1 MSYNRN
7 RGRSCFGSLFSL
19 LLVMAFAGWFFPAV
33 GITDALLDLELTMLG
48 YTEQGQRTQMMD
60 YYLVGM
66 VETQGA
72 FPSDPET
79 GMTVDGSWT
88 ARFVTVGGI
97 PVPVLGIG
105 YGSGIR

>member
-1 MSYNRN
+1 
-7 RGRSCFGSLFSL
+7 
-19 LLVMAFAGWFFPAV
+19 
-33 GITDALLDLELTMLG
+33 
-48 YTEQGQRTQMMD
+48 
-60 YYLVGM
+60 M